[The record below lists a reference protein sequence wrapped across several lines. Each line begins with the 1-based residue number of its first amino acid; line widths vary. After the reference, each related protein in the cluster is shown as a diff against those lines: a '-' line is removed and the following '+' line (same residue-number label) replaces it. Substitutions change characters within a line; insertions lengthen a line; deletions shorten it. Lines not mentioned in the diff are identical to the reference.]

1 MFSFCFLDLQCTIP
15 YPKDM
20 HLTVWL
26 LNLGWTPY
34 AESTNVHNWIRL
46 SALIIV
52 LSYMVFLKYYNTRLN
67 VALSSLVL
75 LDTLVHRNNMAG
87 SMLGLTLFT
96 THINFVTMEWK
107 MSAFFFYSILELSSM
122 FCRLFFS
129 GDDTLVLSSSTN

>member
-1 MFSFCFLDLQCTIP
+1 
-15 YPKDM
+15 
-20 HLTVWL
+20 
-26 LNLGWTPY
+26 
-34 AESTNVHNWIRL
+34 
-46 SALIIV
+46 
-52 LSYMVFLKYYNTRLN
+52 MVFLKYYNTRLN